1 MGEEGTAGEKAPDIS
16 VVIPVH
22 EEEAIL
28 EAAVHHLLASLPR
41 LDRPFEIILAENGSA
56 DRTPEIAAGL
66 AGLHPEVRT
75 FSAPSPDYG
84 LALRQGIAA
93 ARGRYVLCD
102 EIDICDVGFHERAL
116 GLLERG
122 DADLVVGSKSMAG
135 AEDHRPLG
143 RRAATRVMSGL
154 LRVLLGF
161 HGTDTHG
168 LKGFRREA
176 LAPVAEACIVGR
188 DLFASEFVI
197 RAERLGLKVVEIP
210 VTIAEKRPPSI
221 DLARRVPAVLKGLAR
236 LFVAIRLGR

>member
-1 MGEEGTAGEKAPDIS
+1 MDGGRTTGDATPSIS
-16 VVIPVH
+16 IVIPVH
-22 EEEAIL
+22 NEEAIL
-28 EAAVHHLLASLPR
+28 EAAVHELLAGVPGLGHS
-41 LDRPFEIILAENGSA
+41 FEIVLAENGSA

-66 AGLHPEVRT
+66 ARLHPEVRT
-75 FSAPSPDYG
+75 FSAPAPDYG
-84 LALRQGIAA
+84 LALRQGIAT

-102 EIDICDVGFHERAL
+102 EIDICDVDFHQRAL
-116 GLLERG
+116 GLLG
-122 DADLVVGSKSMAG
+122 DGAADLVVGSKSMAG
-135 AEDHRPLG
+135 AADRRPLN

-161 HGTDTHG
+161 TGTDTHG
-168 LKGFRREA
+168 LKAFRREA

-197 RAERLGLKVVEIP
+197 RAERSGLKVIEIP
-210 VTIAEKRPPSI
+210 VHIAEKRPPSI